1 MLRTHGSNLETELG
15 YRGPARHPLI
25 TWLVRHSAMIV
36 NWTVNGPDGITAY
49 NRVRSKPFKT
59 RLLRFG
65 ETCSYKIRAQEP
77 LSWSGDGRRW
87 HEGSTRGLGS
97 T

>member
-1 MLRTHGSNLETELG
+1 
-15 YRGPARHPLI
+15 
-25 TWLVRHSAMIV
+25 MIV
-36 NWTVNGPDGITAY
+36 SWRTVVGPDGITAY

-77 LSWSGDGRRW
+77 SSSSGDGRRW
-87 HEGSTRGLGS
+87 HEGIFRGVDDSTGQYMIHNDRTGPCTPGLS
-97 T
+97 

>member
-1 MLRTHGSNLETELG
+1 
-15 YRGPARHPLI
+15 
-25 TWLVRHSAMIV
+25 MIV
-36 NWTVNGPDGITAY
+36 NWTVVGPDGITAY

-77 LSWSGDGRRW
+77 LSSSGDGRQW
-87 HEGSTRGLGS
+87 HEGIFIGVDERRVIYARPILRKPNPLKLNKDDLAKVAVTP
-97 T
+97 